1 MPPTPPL
8 STSSSSGQPE
18 EAGCLEEVSSL
29 LESMVWGEVVEE
41 LSARFDQHLRA
52 NIRAMLNKDIY
63 VTEVIRCAIT
73 PSELYPDARI
83 VFKGG
88 TSLAKAYPILRRF
101 SEDVDVNV
109 IPPHGQ
115 PFGDSRR
122 KKIRKELHARLE
134 AGIAL
139 PMTHTRRGT
148 NFASTRIQYEPE
160 SQESQKSQ
168 ESSDAAEIYQGYV
181 IVEINIR
188 SQPPDTWGVRNVTSL
203 AGELVAQLD
212 PSLLEQHPI
221 LKPFE
226 VLTADPIV
234 AVVDKLDAL
243 HWRSSSDDDPQQVS
257 KRVRDIYDLA
267 CLLRHEAVRPRLS
280 SALTAE
286 MHEFVV
292 ASNPSGLAHRGIP
305 RPVDGFASSPAFR
318 AGHPANTA
326 LRAAYPRLRR
336 LVYSQQDWIEFDDA
350 IEVILSSSE
359 LI

>member
-1 MPPTPPL
+1 MTRRRCA
-8 STSSSSGQPE
+8 SV
-18 EAGCLEEVSSL
+18 EAASNL
-29 LESMVWGEVVEE
+29 LQNKIWGDIIAE
-41 LSARFDQHLRA
+41 LSSRFDQQTDIPIA
-52 NIRAMLNKDIY
+52 EMATKDIY
-63 VTEVIRCAIT
+63 VTEAIRHAVI
-73 PSELYPDARI
+73 PSERYPDARI

-88 TSLAKAYPILRRF
+88 TSLAKAYPILKRF

-122 KKIRKELHARLE
+122 KWIRKELHARLE

-139 PMTHTRRGT
+139 PMTHARRGT
-148 NFASTRIQYEPE
+148 NFASTSIHYLPNATTGG
-160 SQESQKSQ
+160 KPLLVG
-168 ESSDAAEIYQGYV
+168 DV
-181 IVEINIR
+181 ILEMNIR

-226 VLTADPIV
+226 VLTADPII

-243 HWRSSSDDDPQQVS
+243 HWRSSSDDDPQRVS
-257 KRVRDIYDLA
+257 SRARDIYDLA
-267 CLLRHEAVRPRLS
+267 CLLRHESVRPRLS

-350 IEVILSSSE
+350 IEVILNSSE